1 MTEINSF
8 SAKKLARYDEQTKH
22 ITRPFDGV
30 KFNEHKNYKAKQLIE
45 TGIMCLF
52 DGEKGAPL
60 LAEKSLDRM
69 IDKNEFSR
77 ITKAEYEDYVFKMR
91 RYLKFHGKDLT
102 GVNIPSYDE
111 MKNMMKKGQI
121 NFSELKNVVEQ
132 KPALEKK
139 LNVDPDFPEKY
150 SDEDILKIIRKNKTK
165 KSRMSD
171 VAILDTITNAC
182 AKHNLDRKIFTQLI
196 CQESRFNPNARSYAG
211 AVGLAQLMP
220 ATARGLGL
228 KSNEY
233 YDPQKNAEAGAKYL
247 KQLLV
252 KYKGDVKKALAAYNA
267 GMGNVAKY
275 NGIPPFKETRNY
287 VNTITTG
294 FLSAEA

>member
-60 LAEKSLDRM
+60 LAEKSLDGM

-111 MKNMMKKGQI
+111 MKI
-121 NFSELKNVVEQ
+121 
-132 KPALEKK
+132 
-139 LNVDPDFPEKY
+139 
-150 SDEDILKIIRKNKTK
+150 
-165 KSRMSD
+165 
-171 VAILDTITNAC
+171 
-182 AKHNLDRKIFTQLI
+182 
-196 CQESRFNPNARSYAG
+196 
-211 AVGLAQLMP
+211 
-220 ATARGLGL
+220 
-228 KSNEY
+228 
-233 YDPQKNAEAGAKYL
+233 
-247 KQLLV
+247 
-252 KYKGDVKKALAAYNA
+252 
-267 GMGNVAKY
+267 
-275 NGIPPFKETRNY
+275 
-287 VNTITTG
+287 
-294 FLSAEA
+294 